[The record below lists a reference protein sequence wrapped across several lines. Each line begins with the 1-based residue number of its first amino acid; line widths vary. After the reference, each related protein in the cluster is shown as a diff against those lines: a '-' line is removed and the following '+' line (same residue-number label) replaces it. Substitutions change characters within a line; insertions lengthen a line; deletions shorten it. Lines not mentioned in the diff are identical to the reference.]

1 MQLQLCCVGGLRVEL
16 GHVIKKINRL
26 LFALAALCNNM
37 SLFKTREWWSATGD
51 GEELHTTG
59 SLLVAALGDDR
70 YGKCIVVAAK
80 KFNHT

>member
-1 MQLQLCCVGGLRVEL
+1 
-16 GHVIKKINRL
+16 
-26 LFALAALCNNM
+26 M

-70 YGKCIVVAAK
+70 YGEWNCCVVAEKIILTMKIIIVIIQTRLWWAV
-80 KFNHT
+80 